1 MITFDMYVHNIIVF
15 YKSDVLKES
24 MITTMKAMYMFLFYY
39 LPILLVSMI
48 LGSYSSAIQ
57 VPLST

>member
-1 MITFDMYVHNIIVF
+1 MISSDMYVHNIIVF
-15 YKSDVLKES
+15 YKCDVLKES
-24 MITTMKAMYMFLFYY
+24 MIITMKAMHMFLFYY
-39 LPILLVSMI
+39 LPILLVSMT